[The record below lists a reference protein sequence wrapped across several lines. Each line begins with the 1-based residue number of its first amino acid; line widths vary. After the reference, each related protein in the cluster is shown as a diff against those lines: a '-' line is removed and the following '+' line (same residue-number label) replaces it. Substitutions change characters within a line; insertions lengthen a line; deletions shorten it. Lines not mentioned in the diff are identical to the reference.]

1 MPAKTL
7 VSLFKRPKKIED
19 IVKHSENVKQG
30 GEVQTGSSARERTQ
44 GAGKEILSSA
54 VALAVNTY
62 LQSE

>member
-30 GEVQTGSSARERTQ
+30 GEGQTGSS
-44 GAGKEILSSA
+44 
-54 VALAVNTY
+54 V
-62 LQSE
+62 